1 MRIITFSTNSSDSN
15 KKEIG
20 INLFND
26 NIDNFATISTYT
38 QNIFSRIAENE
49 LKITNDLEVKSLL
62 VFASTTI
69 FYLTRSSKP
78 ELLTRNN
85 SDISSN
91 RNLKEI
97 QQLQN
102 ELSNLLKNIHQA
114 NIYIFKHLEFLLSDS
129 SLYFQISEDLMI
141 SFVAW
146 TSDLTSNSMYKI
158 KSLSLDIPI
167 LEHNIDSDGPIN
179 YYVETAF
186 TNDVLYSLDKISPSM
201 IAYFSMFNAS
211 FIKHI

>member
-1 MRIITFSTNSSDSN
+1 MLQFLLKIYF
-15 KKEIG
+15 
-20 INLFND
+20 
-26 NIDNFATISTYT
+26 
-38 QNIFSRIAENE
+38 IAENE
-49 LKITNDLEVKSLL
+49 LKITNDLEVKSLFI
-62 VFASTTI
+62 FASTTI

-114 NIYIFKHLEFLLSDS
+114 NIYIFKNLEFLLSDS

-146 TSDLTSNSMYKI
+146 TSDLTSTSMYKN

-167 LEHNIDSDGPIN
+167 LEHNIDRPIN

-186 TNDVLYSLDKISPSM
+186 ANDVLYSLHKIF
-201 IAYFSMFNAS
+201 YDCLFFYV
-211 FIKHI
+211 

>member
-85 SDISSN
+85 SDILN

-114 NIYIFKHLEFLLSDS
+114 NIYIFKNLEFLLSDS

-146 TSDLTSNSMYKI
+146 TSDLTSTSMYKN
-158 KSLSLDIPI
+158 KSLSLDIR
-167 LEHNIDSDGPIN
+167 
-179 YYVETAF
+179 T
-186 TNDVLYSLDKISPSM
+186 
-201 IAYFSMFNAS
+201 
-211 FIKHI
+211 

>member
-1 MRIITFSTNSSDSN
+1 MRIITLSTNSSDSN

-69 FYLTRSSKP
+69 FYLTRSLKP

-114 NIYIFKHLEFLLSDS
+114 NIYIFKNLEFLLSDS
-129 SLYFQISEDLMI
+129 SLYFQKDLMI
-141 SFVAW
+141 SFVTW
-146 TSDLTSNSMYKI
+146 TSDLTSTSMNKN
-158 KSLSLDIPI
+158 KSLSLDIR
-167 LEHNIDSDGPIN
+167 
-179 YYVETAF
+179 T
-186 TNDVLYSLDKISPSM
+186 
-201 IAYFSMFNAS
+201 
-211 FIKHI
+211 

>member
-1 MRIITFSTNSSDSN
+1 MQQFLLIHKIYF
-15 KKEIG
+15 
-20 INLFND
+20 
-26 NIDNFATISTYT
+26 
-38 QNIFSRIAENE
+38 IAENE

-69 FYLTRSSKP
+69 FYLTRSLKP

-91 RNLKEI
+91 RNVKEI

-141 SFVAW
+141 SFVTW
-146 TSDLTSNSMYKI
+146 TSDLTSTSMYKN
-158 KSLSLDIPI
+158 KSLSLDII
-167 LEHNIDSDGPIN
+167 
-179 YYVETAF
+179 T
-186 TNDVLYSLDKISPSM
+186 
-201 IAYFSMFNAS
+201 
-211 FIKHI
+211 